1 MPCVTIM
8 YPNQENAIFDFD
20 YYLDRHMPQTA
31 RLLGNNIEIRKG
43 WSSPTGGPAPFVCIC
58 TIRIKSLEEFVTI
71 MTNEGAA
78 LIADVPNYTNIEP
91 VIQID
96 EVVLDMAMSSAA

>member
-8 YPNQENAIFDFD
+8 YPNKEDAIFNFD
-20 YYLDRHMPQTA
+20 YYLNQHMPQTA
-31 RLLGNNIEIRKG
+31 KFLGNNIEIRKG
-43 WSSPTGGPAPFVCIC
+43 SSSPDGGAAPFICIC
-58 TIRIKSLEEFVTI
+58 TIRIKSLEEFIAT

-96 EVVLDMAMSSAA
+96 EVVLDMAMNPAA